1 MSFFYED
8 GVDNPT
14 SKTPNLE
21 EQCLSRN
28 SLGTCLAPYQQLG
41 CHLS

>member
-21 EQCLSRN
+21 DQGLP
-28 SLGTCLAPYQQLG
+28 LCLAI
-41 CHLS
+41 HLAPA

>member
-14 SKTPNLE
+14 SKTPNQEDKGL
-21 EQCLSRN
+21 CLC
-28 SLGTCLAPYQQLG
+28 LLIHLAPA
-41 CHLS
+41 